1 MKTKLFL
8 ILPLLA
14 LFTFFGC
21 NEDDSVMDSQY
32 KRENNFNKP
41 GNMTIAQLAEGTL
54 LAAAIEYVDPDGTGL
69 GAAIS
74 NEDIQLTVFAPSD
87 EAFVGL
93 LAALEEAIENDP
105 ELEVPGGDGLQ
116 LTDIPVPI
124 VSAVLQYHITNG
136 RRASN
141 SVVPPNDRN
150 TKTIQTLLDGA
161 SFEVTNDLGILTAG
175 GNDGAMIVAPNIS
188 ASNGVIHGINQV
200 LLPLTVDEVLD
211 LLRPPMNP

>member
-8 ILPLLA
+8 ILPLIA
-14 LFTFFGC
+14 LFTFVGC

-32 KRENNFNKP
+32 KRGVDFNNKP
-41 GNMTIAQLAEGTL
+41 GDMTIAQLAEGTI

-74 NEDIQLTVFAPSD
+74 NEDIQLTVFAPSND
-87 EAFVGL
+87 AFL
-93 LAALEEAIENDP
+93 NFLAALEQAIEDAGY
-105 ELEVPGGDGLQ
+105 EVPGGDGLQ
-116 LTDIPVPI
+116 LSDIPAPI
-124 VSAVLQYHITNG
+124 VAAVLQYHITDG

-211 LLRPPMNP
+211 LLFPPTTP